1 MQIIKKVSAYI
12 VRFSCG
18 KFVEALDEGKVN
30 TYWPLSEVF
39 CFYKGSTEMMY
50 PSELNCA
57 E

>member
-30 TYWPLSEVF
+30 TYWPLYSQ
-39 CFYKGSTEMMY
+39 EMN
-50 PSELNCA
+50 LVRGVLLL
-57 E
+57 